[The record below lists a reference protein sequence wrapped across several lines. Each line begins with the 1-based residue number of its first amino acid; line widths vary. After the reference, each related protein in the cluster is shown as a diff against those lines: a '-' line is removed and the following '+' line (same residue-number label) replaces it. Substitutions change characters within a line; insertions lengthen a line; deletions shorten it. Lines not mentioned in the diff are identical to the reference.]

1 MKEFAKRANRKR
13 PAFPML
19 QSAACFF
26 ESMYQHCFNCFALP
40 ITSRPWLV
48 LFLQCGW
55 NQLGY
60 SNEDLPVAICL

>member
-13 PAFPML
+13 PSFTML

-40 ITSRPWLV
+40 ITDRLGVGAAVWLE
-48 LFLQCGW
+48 LFGVKQ
-55 NQLGY
+55 
-60 SNEDLPVAICL
+60 